1 VNRRRLVKRGI
12 GAAIV
17 LVAFAFVLPKLA
29 DYGDVWGE
37 LKDLDAA
44 ALALLAAATA
54 LNLATFAPPL
64 MAALPG
70 ISFWQ
75 AFRVTQA
82 STASTYIAPGGAAL
96 GMGVTFVMLRRWGFG
111 APKVALAVALTGIWN
126 QLATLGFPAVALG
139 LLTLTGGH
147 NGLLET
153 VGLVALGVFVV
164 AIGVFAVALTS
175 TRAARWAGT
184 LAWRTASWA
193 ARALRRR
200 PIGWDAETVVR
211 FHRDASSLLGR
222 RWLAL
227 TAATLA
233 GNLTVF
239 AVMLVALRT
248 LGVPADDISAIEA
261 FAAWSVARVLGS
273 IPITPGG
280 LGFVELGLTTLLVR
294 FGGDDAA
301 VVAVVLVYRFLTV
314 VPTLLI
320 GLVAGATARRAED
333 TEPLASE

>member
-1 VNRRRLVKRGI
+1 M
-12 GAAIV
+12 
-17 LVAFAFVLPKLA
+17 VAFALVLPKLA

-37 LKDLDAA
+37 LKTLDPT

-70 ISFWQ
+70 VGFWQ

-96 GMGVTFVMLRRWGFG
+96 GMGVSFVMLRRWGFA
-111 APKVALAVALTGIWN
+111 APRVALAVALTGVWN

-139 LLTLTGGH
+139 LLTLTGGRTA
-147 NGLLET
+147 LLQT
-153 VGLVALGVFVV
+153 VGLIALGVLAGV
-164 AIGVFAVALTS
+164 IGLFALGLAS
-175 TRAARWAGT
+175 TRIARSVGT
-184 LAWRTASWA
+184 FAWRAASWA
-193 ARALRRR
+193 ARVARRR
-200 PIGWDAETVVR
+200 AIGWDAETIVR
-211 FHRDASSLLGR
+211 FRDEASDLLGK
-222 RWLAL
+222 RWLGL
-227 TAATLA
+227 TLATLA

-239 AVMLVALRT
+239 VVLLVALRT
-248 LGVPADDISAIEA
+248 FGVPAADVSLVEA

-280 LGFVELGLTTLLVR
+280 LGFVEVGLTTLLVG
-294 FGGDDAA
+294 FGGEEAA

-320 GLVAGATARRAED
+320 GLVAGATARRAG
-333 TEPLASE
+333 PSETPAPG

>member
-1 VNRRRLVKRGI
+1 VNWRRLLKPGI
-12 GAAIV
+12 GAAVV

-29 DYGDVWGE
+29 DYRDVWGE

-44 ALALLAAATA
+44 ALVLLAAATT

-70 ISFWQ
+70 ISFWR

-96 GMGVTFVMLRRWGFG
+96 GMGVTFVMLRRWGFV
-111 APKVALAVALTGIWN
+111 APMVALAVALTGIWN

-147 NGLLET
+147 NALLQT
-153 VGLVALGVFVV
+153 VGLIALGIFVA
-164 AIGVFAVALTS
+164 AIGVFSLAIVS
-175 TRAARWAGT
+175 TRTARWAGT
-184 LAWRTASWA
+184 VAWRAASWA
-193 ARALRRR
+193 ARVLRRR

-211 FHRDASSLLGR
+211 FHGDASSLLGR
-222 RWLAL
+222 RWLPL
-227 TAATLA
+227 TAGTLA

-239 AVMLVALRT
+239 VVLLVALRT
-248 LGVPADDISAIEA
+248 LGVPAGDVSVIEA

-333 TEPLASE
+333 TDPLASD